1 MQGMW
6 NRRYRH
12 VVVAL
17 QRVVCLAAA
26 ARPAGFNTTLNHKRA
41 LDHGAFIPLK
51 LMYPDADIP
60 VVQLSLKSSLDPE
73 VCLLHWNHGEIMLIL
88 LFSQ

>member
-1 MQGMW
+1 MHGMW
-6 NRRYRH
+6 NRLYRC
-12 VVVAL
+12 VAVASHH
-17 QRVVCLAAA
+17 VVCLAAA

-73 VCLLHWNHGEIMLIL
+73 VCML
-88 LFSQ
+88 Q